1 MRNHV
6 RTEPNKRLSAIL
18 KYHLVL
24 MTTLLMGNRKA
35 HPVHRMGLNFM
46 YAIAFADLA
55 TSLLYRAAVIG
66 NRWFIPLGPAEH
78 PLGNVMDDGS
88 L

>member
-1 MRNHV
+1 
-6 RTEPNKRLSAIL
+6 
-18 KYHLVL
+18 
-24 MTTLLMGNRKA
+24 
-35 HPVHRMGLNFM
+35 MGLNFM

-78 PLGNVMDDGS
+78 PLGNVVDDGS